1 MMRILSVL
9 LLLAAGAC
17 GFKPSNVIELSSV
30 ETPFRVSAKDPYSGL
45 ADNIERTL
53 SGAGVRIADTGEPA
67 NAITITKEVIDR
79 KALSLDENAQV
90 TEYTLRYH
98 VVYSLVDAAGNTL
111 IDNQIVELRREYSYD
126 VNTSAGSPAEEDLL
140 KREMQA
146 DMIRAILRRTSIV
159 LQTQV
164 K

>member
-1 MMRILSVL
+1 MTRLLALL
-9 LLLAAGAC
+9 LLLAVGAC

-30 ETPFRVSAKDPYSGL
+30 ETPFRLNAKDPYSGL

-53 SGAGVRIADTGEPA
+53 SAAGVRIADSGEPA
-67 NAITITKEVIDR
+67 NVITIAKEVIDR
-79 KALSLDENAQV
+79 KSLSLDENAQV

-98 VVYSLVDAAGNTL
+98 VVYSLVDPAGNTL

-126 VNTSAGSPAEEDLL
+126 VNTSAGSPAEEELL

-146 DMIRAILRRTSIV
+146 EMIRAILRRTSIV
-159 LQTQV
+159 LQSQAQ
-164 K
+164 